1 MTILTQADLE
11 RITGHPRPSAQA
23 RWLEA
28 RGWRFLRN
36 SKGAVVVHELEA
48 QRQLCGADGK
58 RRDRTSANLDALKE

>member
-11 RITGHPRPSAQA
+11 RITGYPRPSAQA

-28 RGWRFLRN
+28 RGWKFLRN

-48 QRQLCGADGK
+48 QRQLCGTSK
-58 RRDRTSANLDALKE
+58 PKDRTQANLDALRE